1 MRITHCLLC
10 TTLGTQALT
19 MSSYLTP
26 LTNSQTAPLMFEP
39 IHGDETYCASDPFNP
54 QLVSSKSIDCR
65 EFAMVLFIN
74 RRTRCILLEVP
85 NAVGWKLHFGLAL
98 SKNEDVDARV
108 AEAVAASGVKVE
120 SCVRTGVML
129 FTFRDCAEAPMRVFI
144 YELRGRRPDHRI
156 VPRAGRNTLRAD
168 VGRRQGLAAP
178 RPRRRP
184 YFFSGHFVFSG
195 PPPGKLVAHNCRG
208 ERGGLSFAGMMAMR
222 ALRTVLGLVG

>member
-1 MRITHCLLC
+1 MRIKPCLLC
-10 TTLGTQALT
+10 TALGTQALT

-39 IHGDETYCASDPFNP
+39 IHGDETYVAKDPFNP
-54 QLVSSKSIDCR
+54 QLVDDASIPCR
-65 EFAMVLFIN
+65 EHAMVLFIN

-129 FTFRDCAEAPMRVFI
+129 FTFRDCSEPPMRVVV
-144 YELRGRRPDHRI
+144 YEASVDGGQTVGLFHA
-156 VPRAGRNTLRAD
+156 AGEIPYERMWAD
-168 VGRRQGLAAP
+168 DKVWLPHVLEEGPGLP
-178 RPRRRP
+178 
-184 YFFSGHFVFSG
+184 
-195 PPPGKLVAHNCRG
+195 L
-208 ERGGLSFAGMMAMR
+208 
-222 ALRTVLGLVG
+222 

>member
-1 MRITHCLLC
+1 
-10 TTLGTQALT
+10 

-85 NAVGWKLHFGLAL
+85 NVVGWKLHFGLAL
-98 SKNEDVDARV
+98 SKHEDVDARV
-108 AEAVAASGVKVE
+108 AEAVEMSGVKVE

-129 FTFRDCAEAPMRVFI
+129 FTFRDCSEAPMRVQV
-144 YELRGRRPDHRI
+144 YEASVDGGQTIGLFHAPEEIPYERI
-156 VPRAGRNTLRAD
+156 GPTTRCGC
-168 VGRRQGLAAP
+168 
-178 RPRRRP
+178 PRRRRSP
-184 YFFSGHFVFSG
+184 TSPRAILFLTGRR
-195 PPPGKLVAHNCRG
+195 RG
-208 ERGGLSFAGMMAMR
+208 SWCAQRRAASEERD
-222 ALRTVLGLVG
+222 

>member
-1 MRITHCLLC
+1 
-10 TTLGTQALT
+10 

-39 IHGDETYCASDPFNP
+39 IHGDEVYCPSDPF
-54 QLVSSKSIDCR
+54 QQTQIDDKAIDCR

-129 FTFRDCAEAPMRVFI
+129 FTFRDCADEPMRVSV
-144 YELRGRRPDHRI
+144 YEASVDGGQTVDCSTRRKKYPTSGCGPTTRSSCPTSSKKSPLLWPLRAILFLAGRRREVGRPQLPR
-156 VPRAGRNTLRAD
+156 RAGWGSKLR
-168 VGRRQGLAAP
+168 
-178 RPRRRP
+178 
-184 YFFSGHFVFSG
+184 
-195 PPPGKLVAHNCRG
+195 
-208 ERGGLSFAGMMAMR
+208 E
-222 ALRTVLGLVG
+222 

>member
-65 EFAMVLFIN
+65 EHAMVLFIN

-108 AEAVAASGVKVE
+108 AEAVETSGVKVE

-129 FTFRDCAEAPMRVFI
+129 FTFRDCPEEPMRVVV
-144 YELRGRRPDHRI
+144 YEASVDGGQTIGLFHAPEEIPYERMW
-156 VPRAGRNTLRAD
+156 AD
-168 VGRRQGLAAP
+168 DRVWLPHVLEEG
-178 RPRRRP
+178 P

-208 ERGGLSFAGMMAMR
+208 ERCGGLSFWE
-222 ALRTVLGLVG
+222 

>member
-1 MRITHCLLC
+1 MRIKPCLC
-10 TTLGTQALT
+10 TLGTAQALT

-39 IHGDETYCASDPFNP
+39 IHGDEVYTPSDPFNQ
-54 QLVSSKSIDCR
+54 QLVDDESIDCC
-65 EFAMVLFIN
+65 EHAMVLFIN

-98 SKNEDVDARV
+98 SKNEDMDKQV

-129 FTFRDCAEAPMRVFI
+129 FTFRDCSEAPMRVSV
-144 YELRGRRPDHRI
+144 YEASVDGGQTVGLFHAPEEIPYERMW
-156 VPRAGRNTLRAD
+156 AD
-168 VGRRQGLAAP
+168 DKVWLPHILEEG
-178 RPRRRP
+178 P
-184 YFFSGHFVFSG
+184 YYFSGHFVFSG

-208 ERGGLSFAGMMAMR
+208 ERGGLSFWE
-222 ALRTVLGLVG
+222 

>member
-10 TTLGTQALT
+10 TLGTTQALT

-39 IHGDETYCASDPFNP
+39 IHGDEVYCCSDPFFNI
-54 QLVSSKSIDCR
+54 STRRSSTSKSIDCR
-65 EFAMVLFIN
+65 EHAMVLFIN

-129 FTFRDCAEAPMRVFI
+129 FTFRDCSEEPMRVSV
-144 YELRGRRPDHRI
+144 YEASVDGGQTVGLFHAPEEIPYERMWADDRVWLPHVLRKGLASSRAILFLAGRRRGSWSPTTAAASG
-156 VPRAGRNTLRAD
+156 AG
-168 VGRRQGLAAP
+168 G
-178 RPRRRP
+178 
-184 YFFSGHFVFSG
+184 
-195 PPPGKLVAHNCRG
+195 
-208 ERGGLSFAGMMAMR
+208 
-222 ALRTVLGLVG
+222 

>member
-1 MRITHCLLC
+1 MRIRHCLLC
-10 TTLGTQALT
+10 TLGTTQALT

-39 IHGDETYCASDPFNP
+39 IHGDEVYCPSDPF
-54 QLVSSKSIDCR
+54 QQTLIDDKAIDCR
-65 EFAMVLFIN
+65 EHAMVLFIN

-129 FTFRDCAEAPMRVFI
+129 FTFRDCSEAPMRVFV
-144 YELRGRRPDHRI
+144 YEASVDGGQTVGLFHAPEE
-156 VPRAGRNTLRAD
+156 VPYERMWAD
-168 VGRRQGLAAP
+168 DKVWLPHVLEEG
-178 RPRRRP
+178 P

-208 ERGGLSFAGMMAMR
+208 ERGGGLSFWE
-222 ALRTVLGLVG
+222 

>member
-1 MRITHCLLC
+1 MRTKHCLLC
-10 TTLGTQALT
+10 TLGTTQALT

-129 FTFRDCAEAPMRVFI
+129 FTFRDCSEAPMRVFV
-144 YELRGRRPDHRI
+144 YEAAVDGGQTVGLFHAPEE
-156 VPRAGRNTLRAD
+156 VPYDRMWAD
-168 VGRRQGLAAP
+168 DRVWLPHVLEEG
-178 RPRRRP
+178 P

-208 ERGGLSFAGMMAMR
+208 ERCGGLSFWE
-222 ALRTVLGLVG
+222 

>member
-1 MRITHCLLC
+1 
-10 TTLGTQALT
+10 
-19 MSSYLTP
+19 
-26 LTNSQTAPLMFEP
+26 MFEP
-39 IHGDETYCASDPFNP
+39 IHGDEVYCASDPFN
-54 QLVSSKSIDCR
+54 QTLIDDASIDCR
-65 EFAMVLFIN
+65 EHAMVLFIN

-129 FTFRDCAEAPMRVFI
+129 FTFRDCSEVPMRVQV
-144 YELRGRRPDHRI
+144 YEASVDGGQTVGLFHAPEE
-156 VPRAGRNTLRAD
+156 VPYERMWAD
-168 VGRRQGLAAP
+168 DRVWLP
-178 RPRRRP
+178 HVLDEP

-208 ERGGLSFAGMMAMR
+208 ERGGGLSFWE
-222 ALRTVLGLVG
+222 

>member
-1 MRITHCLLC
+1 
-10 TTLGTQALT
+10 
-19 MSSYLTP
+19 
-26 LTNSQTAPLMFEP
+26 MFEP
-39 IHGDETYCASDPFNP
+39 IHGDEVYCASDPFN
-54 QLVSSKSIDCR
+54 QTLIDDASIDCR
-65 EFAMVLFIN
+65 EHAMVLFIN

-129 FTFRDCAEAPMRVFI
+129 FTFRDCSEVPMRVQV
-144 YELRGRRPDHRI
+144 YEASVDGGQTIGLFHA
-156 VPRAGRNTLRAD
+156 AGEIPYERMWAD
-168 VGRRQGLAAP
+168 DKVWLPHILEEG
-178 RPRRRP
+178 P

-208 ERGGLSFAGMMAMR
+208 ERGGGLSFWE
-222 ALRTVLGLVG
+222 

>member
-1 MRITHCLLC
+1 MRIKPCLLC
-10 TTLGTQALT
+10 TALGTQALT

-39 IHGDETYCASDPFNP
+39 IHGDETYVAKDPFNP
-54 QLVSSKSIDCR
+54 QLVDDASIPCR
-65 EFAMVLFIN
+65 EHAMVLFIN

-120 SCVRTGVML
+120 SCVRTGVIL
-129 FTFRDCAEAPMRVFI
+129 FTFRDCSEAPMRVSV
-144 YELRGRRPDHRI
+144 YEASVDGGQTVGLFHSSNE
-156 VPRAGRNTLRAD
+156 VPYERMWAD
-168 VGRRQGLAAP
+168 DRVWLPHILEEG
-178 RPRRRP
+178 P

-195 PPPGKLVAHNCRG
+195 PPPGRLVAHNCRG
-208 ERGGLSFAGMMAMR
+208 EQNGGLSFWE
-222 ALRTVLGLVG
+222 